1 MKTNQLSPSGVERQT
16 AVFLLMGLS
25 ALVALIAAIV
35 AVQLPVPAL
44 PASEAAPRP
53 TSWSPGGHI
62 TGSVYDGGD
71 YSRRA
76 AQPWSPGGHITGS
89 VYDGGDYGVWQPATP
104 AGSGA
109 VTVTG
114 LAFDG
119 TRYVTAPV
127 TTGAGQ
133 SGSGYTVTAPVYDGT
148 AYRTAPVLVAAR

>member
-16 AVFLLMGLS
+16 AVFLLMGVS

-53 TSWSPGGHI
+53 TS
-62 TGSVYDGGD
+62 
-71 YSRRA
+71 
-76 AQPWSPGGHITGS
+76 WSPGGHITGS